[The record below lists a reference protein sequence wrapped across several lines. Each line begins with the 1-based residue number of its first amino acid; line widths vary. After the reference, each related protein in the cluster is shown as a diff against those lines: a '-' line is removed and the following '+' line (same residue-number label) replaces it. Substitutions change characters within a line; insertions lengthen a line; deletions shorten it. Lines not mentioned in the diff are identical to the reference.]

1 MTRGHGCGR
10 EQQGRS
16 EPGDAHGAVH
26 NDRVTGRTAYPFEPK
41 SIARLQ
47 AGQFW
52 AVPLPDGRHA
62 CGRVLHVP
70 STADSL
76 YLNSRVFLA
85 GLMDWSGS
93 EPPTSEAIAGRGII
107 AQGRMHVAAIRD
119 TSSRIIGQRGL
130 ELDAITGLREVSHRG
145 GGAVWLYE
153 GGLRLRPATAEETRT
168 LPVMSVWGRQFIQ
181 VLAEKH
187 LARG

>member
-1 MTRGHGCGR
+1 M
-10 EQQGRS
+10 
-16 EPGDAHGAVH
+16 AHGAVAGRDGARH
-26 NDRVTGRTAYPFEPK
+26 NNRVTARAGYPFEPK

-70 STADSL
+70 GTADSL
-76 YLNSRVFLA
+76 YLNSRIFLA
-85 GLMDWSGS
+85 GLMDWSGP
-93 EPPTSEAIAGRGII
+93 EPPASQAIAGRGLL

-119 TSSRIIGQRGL
+119 AGGLIIGQRDL
-130 ELDAITGLREVSHRG
+130 ELDGIAGLREVSHRG
-145 GGAVWLYE
+145 GGTVWLYQ
-153 GGLRLRPATAEETRT
+153 GGLRLRPATAEESRT
-168 LPVMSVWGRQFIQ
+168 LPVMSVWGRRFLQ

-187 LARG
+187 FSSP